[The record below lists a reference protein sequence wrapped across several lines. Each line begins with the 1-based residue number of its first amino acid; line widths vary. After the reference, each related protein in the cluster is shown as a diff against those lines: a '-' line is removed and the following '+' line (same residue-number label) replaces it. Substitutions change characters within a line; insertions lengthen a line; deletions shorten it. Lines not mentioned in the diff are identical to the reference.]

1 MSTACL
7 GVLSV
12 LQPIFYT
19 VYCIFAYKTG
29 YIAFPTRV
37 LFWMPI
43 VCALYYEP
51 KNRYYLPIAAP
62 IGAAVMAVNY
72 GIYRLFPNEIYMVG
86 SAFIST
92 FFAIFT
98 ASCIALLRFLYF
110 AARPKGE
117 TKEQQNEPFGCSC
130 KGRLCTDSFP
140 FYCILCAIPTV
151 LVDLFIK
158 WNTALFFAAFTLYT
172 VFPAALMLFYRPKKI
187 LLYFAALAF
196 QAVLCYTNSVILTR
210 ITDDS
215 ELLSLSLY
223 PLIVTASATA
233 AILAV
238 RLCAMGTDKFLKH
251 RKKEKEYDGSA
262 ISSGFEEI

>member
-62 IGAAVMAVNY
+62 IGAAVMAANY
-72 GIYRLFPNEIYMVG
+72 GIYRLFPNEIYMAG

-98 ASCIALLRFLYF
+98 ASCIALLAFYISLRVRKEKQRSSKTSRLAVAVREGFAPILFPYIAYF
-110 AARPKGE
+110 A
-117 TKEQQNEPFGCSC
+117 PFRRSSLTFLSSGT
-130 KGRLCTDSFP
+130 RLCFLLRLYSIPYFP
-140 FYCILCAIPTV
+140 
-151 LVDLFIK
+151 
-158 WNTALFFAAFTLYT
+158 
-172 VFPAALMLFYRPKKI
+172 
-187 LLYFAALAF
+187 
-196 QAVLCYTNSVILTR
+196 
-210 ITDDS
+210 
-215 ELLSLSLY
+215 
-223 PLIVTASATA
+223 
-233 AILAV
+233 
-238 RLCAMGTDKFLKH
+238 RL
-251 RKKEKEYDGSA
+251 
-262 ISSGFEEI
+262 

>member
-72 GIYRLFPNEIYMVG
+72 GIYRLFPNEIYMAG

-140 FYCILCAIPTV
+140 LYCILCAIPTV
-151 LVDLFIK
+151 LVDLFIE
-158 WNTALFFAAFTLYT
+158 WNTALFFPAFILYT
-172 VFPAALMLFYRPKKI
+172 VFPAALMLFYRPKKYCFI
-187 LLYFAALAF
+187 SRRLLFKRCFAIRT
-196 QAVLCYTNSVILTR
+196 V
-210 ITDDS
+210 
-215 ELLSLSLY
+215 
-223 PLIVTASATA
+223 
-233 AILAV
+233 
-238 RLCAMGTDKFLKH
+238 
-251 RKKEKEYDGSA
+251 
-262 ISSGFEEI
+262 